1 MRKGGVTDTMRG
13 MQTGE
18 VVVFEA
24 RQRTTVKQ
32 TKYRLREEMLAEKA
46 DWIIGA
52 QNPTTGQFKV
62 QRITRL
68 D

>member
-1 MRKGGVTDTMRG
+1 MTGVTKTMRG

-18 VVVFEA
+18 VGGVEA

-46 DWIIGA
+46 DWIIGQ

>member
-1 MRKGGVTDTMRG
+1 MTGVTKTMRG
-13 MQTGE
+13 MKTGE

-46 DWIIGA
+46 DWIVGQ

>member
-1 MRKGGVTDTMRG
+1 MSGVTKTMRA

-46 DWIIGA
+46 DWIIGK
-52 QNPTTGQFKV
+52 QNPTTGQFRV

>member
-1 MRKGGVTDTMRG
+1 MTGVTKTMRG
-13 MQTGE
+13 MQTDE

-46 DWIIGA
+46 DWIIGQ

-62 QRITRL
+62 RRITRL

>member
-1 MRKGGVTDTMRG
+1 MTGVTKTMRG
-13 MQTGE
+13 MHTGE

-46 DWIIGA
+46 DWIIGK
-52 QNPTTGQFKV
+52 QDPTTGQFRV

>member
-1 MRKGGVTDTMRG
+1 MTGVTKTMRG

-32 TKYRLREEMLAEKA
+32 TKYRLREEFYAEKA
-46 DWIIGA
+46 DWIIGK
-52 QNPTTGQFKV
+52 QNDQGQFRV

>member
-18 VVVFEA
+18 IVVFEA

-32 TKYRLREEMLAEKA
+32 TKYRQREEMLAEKA
-46 DWIIGA
+46 EWIIGK
-52 QNPTTGQFKV
+52 QNEQGQFSV